1 MAIRRKITDST
12 LVGQMEG
19 KTVVDLISAMNDG
32 DTYTYT
38 NIHTQ
43 ENSKGEIRG
52 QIEMSSNATGT
63 SSSIDMT
70 LTNATA
76 VPTP

>member
-1 MAIRRKITDST
+1 MAIRGKITDST

-32 DTYTYT
+32 DTYT

>member
-1 MAIRRKITDST
+1 MAIRGNISDSS
-12 LVGQMEG
+12 LVGPMKG
-19 KTVVDLISAMNDG
+19 KTVADLISAMSNG
-32 DTYTYT
+32 DTYT
-38 NIHTQ
+38 NVHTQ
-43 ENSKGEIRG
+43 EHQKGEIRG

-76 VPTP
+76 VPTQ